1 MRVACSNLCS
11 EIPGSLSTVQRRGGG
26 LGCAPLE
33 PGEPAF
39 VAVVSGTGFKRPQF
53 CIWSNQSG
61 KKSGQ
66 VRTTDIIERMGF
78 GDQLDGKRS
87 GH

>member
-11 EIPGSLSTVQRRGGG
+11 EIPGSLSTVQRRDGG
-26 LGCAPLE
+26 LECAPLE

-39 VAVVSGTGFKRPQF
+39 VAIVSGTGFKRSQF

-61 KKSGQ
+61 KQSGQ
-66 VRTTDIIERMGF
+66 VRTTNTTERMGF
-78 GDQLDGKRS
+78 GDQLDGKRRE
-87 GH
+87 H